1 MFRKPALHLLHGVWI
16 LKTGQVLQLRHK
28 RCLCKRIYANC
39 LFHQRHIYQDAAIV
53 DLLAE
58 MIFIPDSL
66 RHREAG
72 QLLLYRH
79 FDFDV
84 TFVVLL
90 EHFPFIRRIR
100 RIMTYTVFIRNTEI
114 ADQRLAFIHLLRI
127 QMQRSTD
134 IPE

>member
-1 MFRKPALHLLHGVWI
+1 
-16 LKTGQVLQLRHK
+16 
-28 RCLCKRIYANC
+28 
-39 LFHQRHIYQDAAIV
+39 
-53 DLLAE
+53 

-90 EHFPFIRRIR
+90 EHFPFIRRFR